1 MSTSRLD
8 EIRNKLRASI
18 RDATNQSIDN
28 MLPESKRPSSTP
40 NVPRPHSFCPMCGQS
55 FTAPAKFCNGC
66 GTDLAGAASASM
78 PSARSVPA
86 GSAVARRS
94 NPMDDI
100 QNSVSEVPLPV
111 RRALFIGNN
120 TYEGSPLK
128 NCINDAREMSTVF
141 SDIGYQV
148 TTAFDL
154 TCERSRIIL
163 ERFKEDIVPGDEV
176 VFSFAGHGGQVNSE
190 NYLMPID
197 MQHES
202 QAINLQKEI
211 DDMKACGARMILAI
225 IDACRPQQRIDFYEE
240 IGLLQLELLL
250 STLPQAK
257 SRGQTIS
264 GHGIVFATSHGAY
277 AGDGG
282 GEIRNGVFTHYFLQE
297 VRVQGRTIEQVI
309 EAVKEKVMAHTE
321 GAQVPAFHNELSGKF
336 YFTQ

>member
-1 MSTSRLD
+1 M
-8 EIRNKLRASI
+8 N
-18 RDATNQSIDN
+18 
-28 MLPESKRPSSTP
+28 
-40 NVPRPHSFCPMCGQS
+40 
-55 FTAPAKFCNGC
+55 
-66 GTDLAGAASASM
+66 
-78 PSARSVPA
+78 
-86 GSAVARRS
+86 
-94 NPMDDI
+94 DI
-100 QNSVSEVPLPV
+100 QNSVSEVPLAV

-225 IDACRPQQRIDFYEE
+225 IDACRPPKRVDFYEE
-240 IGLLQLELLL
+240 IGLLQVELMLT
-250 STLPQAK
+250 TLAQAK
-257 SRGQTIS
+257 SRGQPIS
-264 GHGIVFATSHGAY
+264 GHGIVFATSHGSY
-277 AGDGG
+277 AADG
-282 GEIRNGVFTHYFLQE
+282 EDIRNGVFTHYFLQE

-321 GAQVPAFHNELSGKF
+321 GAQIPAFYNELSGKF
-336 YFTQ
+336 YFSQ